1 MVKIFSIVSSLIF
14 IHFGYFVAKI
24 LIKLDLT
31 KKITIKLDSENI
43 TTITPMYFFVVAWF
57 LMTWGVLLLS
67 FFLHREVHK

>member
-14 IHFGYFVAKI
+14 LHFCYFVAKI

-31 KKITIKLDSENI
+31 KKITIRLDSKNI

-57 LMTWGVLLLS
+57 SMTWGVLLLL
-67 FFLHREVHK
+67 FFLHG

>member
-14 IHFGYFVAKI
+14 IHFGYFLAEI

-31 KKITIKLDSENI
+31 KKVTIRLDAKNV

-57 LMTWGVLLLS
+57 AIIWGVLLLS
-67 FFLHREVHK
+67 FFLFGKGA

>member
-14 IHFGYFVAKI
+14 LHFGYFLAEI

-31 KKITIKLDSENI
+31 KKVTILLDAKNV

-57 LMTWGVLLLS
+57 AIIWGVLLLS
-67 FFLHREVHK
+67 FFLFGKSA